1 MSYKGDAIELLA
13 TAIDKENQAVTPAGK
28 ELEVDASQVAEVQNN
43 VDVEVNTSSVDV
55 ADSTDSAD
63 SSDSTE

>member
-13 TAIDKENQAVTPAGK
+13 TVIDKENQAVTPAGK

-55 ADSTDSAD
+55 ADSAD
-63 SSDSTE
+63 SPDSTE